1 MAKSKKV
8 KVESGPASLSEWSEP
23 ERQTGTP
30 TMVMFPAKNF
40 QFRVSKKEFKITI
53 PRKGNYHKLAPEVFP
68 EEAGDFMVYD
78 EENSVMYLPAI
89 TKILFAVN
97 KYPDLAGN
105 QLFAPIAF
113 LVNDDDVEIIG
124 QVIEMLR
131 PDQISSTAT

>member
-1 MAKSKKV
+1 MAKKKKINV
-8 KVESGPASLSEWSEP
+8 SSDKVSLAEWSEP

-53 PRKGNYHKLAPEVFP
+53 PRKGNYHELAPEVFA

-97 KYPDLAGN
+97 KYPDLASN

-113 LVNDDDVEIIG
+113 LVNENDVEIIG
-124 QVIEMLR
+124 QVIEMLQ
-131 PDQISSTAT
+131 PDPVSSTAV